1 MSARHDT
8 DLLSQAQQRRR
19 KDEALSKIIGVD
31 IKCLHLARHFLT
43 DLALSDNAVVN
54 ELAWHIQ
61 KTVVDFLTRST
72 ERNSMTDQVL
82 FDNFNDALIAAH
94 RQSRMV
100 ECRCAYAV
108 QWPLG
113 HCTVEF
119 RKPSLRDQRMRVVE
133 CSDGREVLA

>member
-1 MSARHDT
+1 
-8 DLLSQAQQRRR
+8 
-19 KDEALSKIIGVD
+19 
-31 IKCLHLARHFLT
+31 
-43 DLALSDNAVVN
+43 
-54 ELAWHIQ
+54 
-61 KTVVDFLTRST
+61 
-72 ERNSMTDQVL
+72 MTNQVP

-100 ECRCAYAV
+100 EKCGYAYAV

-133 CSDGREVLA
+133 CCDGREVLA